1 MSETVIR
8 EVTAGVWIFSR
19 PFARFGLLPVGG
31 RSTAIKLQTGDVWV
45 LASTKLDD
53 PTKAKL
59 HELGPVKYIIAADAV
74 HTDFISEFK
83 REFPDAKCIGVEP
96 LFGKRKDIKWDGLYG
111 KDAPDTVYGFE
122 PEIQAQYFAAH
133 VSKDVAFLHA
143 PSKTLIEADLLFNLP
158 GKEQY
163 SKTKSPNSL
172 AIRWSAFGP
181 DSALHKRFGL
191 MIASDKAYVP
201 SPTLLKLRTLTALY
215 SVMRRDVQAVASW
228 DFDRIIPCHGD
239 VIEKDGK
246 RAWTSAYERL
256 LKG

>member
-8 EVTAGVWIFSR
+8 EVASGVWIFSR
-19 PFARFGLLPVGG
+19 PFSRFGILPVGG
-31 RSTAIKLQTGDVWV
+31 RSTAIKLGSGDVWV
-45 LASTKLDD
+45 LASTQLDD

-74 HTDFISEFK
+74 HNLFISQFK
-83 REFPDAKCIGVEP
+83 LEFPEAKCIGVEP
-96 LFGKRKDIKWDGLYG
+96 LLEKRKDITWDGAYG
-111 KDAPDTVYGFE
+111 KDAPDTKYGYE
-122 PEIQAQYFAAH
+122 PEIQAHHFPSH
-133 VSKDVAFLHA
+133 VNQDVAFLHA

-158 GKEQY
+158 AKEQY

-172 AIRWSAFGP
+172 AIQWSGFGP

-191 MIASDKAYVP
+191 LIGKNKD
-201 SPTLLKLRTLTALY
+201 
-215 SVMRRDVQAVASW
+215 VMRSDVQAVATW

-246 RAWTSAYERL
+246 KAWTTAYEML
-256 LKG
+256 LKD